1 MLMTDAPPVVAGT
14 AEDAF
19 ASQVTRELA
28 GWDAETDDVLVCRLV
43 RDETHDVKTFVFSA
57 REPRPFRYKPGQFL
71 TLDLPIGGQ
80 VINRCYTISSAPTR
94 GHLISITVK
103 RVPGGIVSNWLH
115 DTLKPGYELRAVG
128 PLGEFTAFDHSSP
141 KYLFMSGG
149 SGITPLM
156 SMARTYHDL
165 AQDRDITYHD
175 LAQDRDITYHDLAQD
190 RDITFVHSARSP
202 ADIIFRSELDLMA
215 RNLPRFSVANVCE
228 PTDGE
233 RNWSVFGGRL
243 NLPMLKLIAPDL
255 AERTIFTCGPE
266 PYMAA
271 VRAMLREA
279 GFDMAHYHE
288 ESFNFETLSEA
299 QPEAA
304 AASATVPVPPPTPET
319 RTYRIE
325 FAKTGRVVE
334 CAADTNILTA
344 ARAAGMR
351 LPSFCTKGLC
361 GTCKSKLISGTVEMK
376 HAGGIRQ
383 REIDAGQALLCC
395 PNPPSDVGVAR

>member
-1 MLMTDAPPVVAGT
+1 MLMTDAPPVVAGI

-19 ASQVTRELA
+19 AAQVTRELT

-57 REPRPFRYKPGQFL
+57 REPRLFRYKPGQFL

-115 DTLKPGYELRAVG
+115 DTVKPGYELRAVG
-128 PLGEFTAFDHSSP
+128 PLGDFTAFDHHAP
-141 KYLFMSGG
+141 KYLFLSGG

-156 SMARTYHDL
+156 SMAR
-165 AQDRDITYHD
+165 
-175 LAQDRDITYHDLAQD
+175 TYHDLAQD

-215 RNLPRFSVANVCE
+215 RNLPRFSVAHVCE
-228 PTDGE
+228 TTDGE
-233 RNWSVFGGRL
+233 RNWSGFRGRL

-255 AERTIFTCGPE
+255 MERTIFTCGPE

-271 VRAMLREA
+271 VRAMLKEA
-279 GFDMAHYHE
+279 GFDRTRYHE
-288 ESFNFETLSEA
+288 ESFNFETLAES

-304 AASATVPVPPPTPET
+304 AASATVPVPPPVPET
-319 RTYRIE
+319 RTYRVE

-351 LPSFCTKGLC
+351 LPSSCTKGLC
-361 GTCKSKLISGTVEMK
+361 GTCKSKLISGTVDMK

-395 PNPPSDVGVAR
+395 SKPTSDIVVDR

>member
-1 MLMTDAPPVVAGT
+1 MLMIDAPSV
-14 AEDAF
+14 EDAF
-19 ASQVTRELA
+19 VSQVTRELP

-57 REPRPFRYKPGQFL
+57 REPRLFRYKPGQFL

-128 PLGEFTAFDHSSP
+128 PLGEFTAFDHHAP
-141 KYLFMSGG
+141 KYLFLSGG

-156 SMARTYHDL
+156 SMAR
-165 AQDRDITYHD
+165 
-175 LAQDRDITYHDLAQD
+175 TYHDLAQD

-215 RNLPRFSVANVCE
+215 RNLPRFSVAHVCE
-228 PTDGE
+228 TTDGE
-233 RNWSVFGGRL
+233 RNWSGFRGRL

-255 AERTIFTCGPE
+255 LERTIFTCGPE

-271 VRAMLREA
+271 VRAMLKEA
-279 GFDMAHYHE
+279 GFDMARYHE
-288 ESFNFETLSEA
+288 ESFNFETLAES

-304 AASATVPVPPPTPET
+304 AASATVPVPPPTPEA

-325 FAKTGRVVE
+325 FAKSGRVVE

-351 LPSFCTKGLC
+351 LPSSCTKGLC

-395 PNPPSDVGVAR
+395 SKPTSDIVVDR

>member
-1 MLMTDAPPVVAGT
+1 MLMTDAPPVATGI

-19 ASQVTRELA
+19 AAQVTRELA

-57 REPRPFRYKPGQFL
+57 REPRLFRYKPGQFL

-115 DTLKPGYELRAVG
+115 DTVKPGYELRAVG
-128 PLGEFTAFDHSSP
+128 PLGDFTAFDHQAP
-141 KYLFMSGG
+141 KYLFLSGG

-165 AQDRDITYHD
+165 AQDRDIT
-175 LAQDRDITYHDLAQD
+175 
-190 RDITFVHSARSP
+190 FVHSARSP
-202 ADIIFRSELDLMA
+202 ADIIFRTELDLMA
-215 RNLPRFSVANVCE
+215 RNLPRFSVAHVCE
-228 PTDGE
+228 TTDGE
-233 RNWSVFGGRL
+233 RNWSGFRGRL

-255 AERTIFTCGPE
+255 MERTIFTCGPE

-279 GFDMAHYHE
+279 GFDMARYHE
-288 ESFNFETLSEA
+288 ESFNFETLAES

-304 AASATVPVPPPTPET
+304 AASATVPVPPPVPET
-319 RTYRIE
+319 RTFRVE
-325 FAKTGRVVE
+325 FAKSGRVVE
-334 CAADTNILTA
+334 
-344 ARAAGMR
+344 
-351 LPSFCTKGLC
+351 
-361 GTCKSKLISGTVEMK
+361 
-376 HAGGIRQ
+376 
-383 REIDAGQALLCC
+383 
-395 PNPPSDVGVAR
+395 

>member
-14 AEDAF
+14 AENAF
-19 ASQVTRELA
+19 ASQVTRELP

-43 RDETHDVKTFVFSA
+43 RDETHDVKTFVFST
-57 REPRPFRYKPGQFL
+57 REPRLFRYKPGQFL

-128 PLGEFTAFDHSSP
+128 PLGEFTAFDHHAP
-141 KYLFMSGG
+141 KYLFLSGG

-156 SMARTYHDL
+156 SMAR
-165 AQDRDITYHD
+165 
-175 LAQDRDITYHDLAQD
+175 TYHDLAQD

-215 RNLPRFSVANVCE
+215 RNLPRFSIAHVCE
-228 PTDGE
+228 TTDGE
-233 RNWSVFGGRL
+233 RNWSGFRGRL

-255 AERTIFTCGPE
+255 MERTIFTCGPE

-279 GFDMAHYHE
+279 GFDMARYHE
-288 ESFNFETLSEA
+288 ESFNFETLSET

-304 AASATVPVPPPTPET
+304 AASATVPVPPPVPET

-351 LPSFCTKGLC
+351 LPLSCTKGLC

-395 PNPPSDVGVAR
+395 SKPTSDIVVDR

>member
-1 MLMTDAPPVVAGT
+1 MLMTDAPPVATGI

-19 ASQVTRELA
+19 AAQVTRELA

-57 REPRPFRYKPGQFL
+57 REPRLFRYKPGQFL

-115 DTLKPGYELRAVG
+115 DTVKPGYELRAVG
-128 PLGEFTAFDHSSP
+128 PLGEFTAFDHHAP
-141 KYLFMSGG
+141 KYLFLSGG

-156 SMARTYHDL
+156 SMAR
-165 AQDRDITYHD
+165 
-175 LAQDRDITYHDLAQD
+175 TYHDLAQD

-215 RNLPRFSVANVCE
+215 RNLPRFSVAHVCE
-228 PTDGE
+228 TTDGE
-233 RNWSVFGGRL
+233 RNWSGFRGRL

-255 AERTIFTCGPE
+255 MERTIFTCGPE

-271 VRAMLREA
+271 VRAMLKEA
-279 GFDMAHYHE
+279 GFDMDRYHE
-288 ESFNFETLSEA
+288 ESFNFETLAES

-304 AASATVPVPPPTPET
+304 AASATVPVPLPVPET
-319 RTYRIE
+319 RTFRVE
-325 FAKTGRVVE
+325 FAKSGRVVE

-351 LPSFCTKGLC
+351 LPSSCTKGLC
-361 GTCKSKLISGTVEMK
+361 GTCKSKLISGTVDMK

-395 PNPPSDVGVAR
+395 SKPTSDIVVDR